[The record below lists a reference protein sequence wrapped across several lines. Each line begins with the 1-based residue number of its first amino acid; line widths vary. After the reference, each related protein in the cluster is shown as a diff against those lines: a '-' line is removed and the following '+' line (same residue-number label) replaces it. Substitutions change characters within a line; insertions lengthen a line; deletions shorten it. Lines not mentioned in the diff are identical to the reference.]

1 MRLRT
6 CSLALLPLLLCACGA
21 QDTAGPP
28 GTPTPSPA
36 NQEAPHVADTRQP
49 AAPLPAPRA
58 DSVLYFISGVDGDG
72 ATGYEIAN
80 GSWIHYWYGLEFEA
94 AGKRYYTGFAWITP
108 EKYGNARERDDID
121 PQARVTLAHATF
133 EASAPGSNTPW
144 TLLGNEQWIGE
155 FGAAERGN
163 EVDTSR
169 TPQTHATPSGR
180 LLLLVP
186 TRSADAGGAFQRT
199 VEALVFNP
207 HELQSVDERKWTY
220 LGTLPAGDGG
230 AATEFVAR
238 EGSDLPDLRLP
249 GDKPLEYRYDPAH
262 TTYRSTS
269 R

>member
-6 CSLALLPLLLCACGA
+6 CWLALLPLLLCACGA

-28 GTPTPSPA
+28 DTPTPSPA
-36 NQEAPHVADTRQP
+36 NQEAPHVADTQP
-49 AAPLPAPRA
+49 AAPIPAPRA

-72 ATGYEIAN
+72 GTRYEIAN

-108 EKYGNARERDDID
+108 EKYGDARERGEVD
-121 PQARVTLAHATF
+121 PEARVTLTQATF
-133 EASAPGSNTPW
+133 EASAPGSGTPW
-144 TLLGNEQWIGE
+144 KLLGSEPWIGE

-163 EVDTSR
+163 EIDASR
-169 TPQTHATPSGR
+169 TPQTHATPSDR

-186 TRSADAGGAFQRT
+186 TWSADAAGARGRT

-207 HELQSVDERKWTY
+207 HELQSVDEHRWTY
-220 LGTLPAGDGG
+220 LGTLPAGDGAG
-230 AATEFVAR
+230 AAEFAAR
-238 EGSDLPDLRLP
+238 EGSDLPDLRLA

-262 TTYRSTS
+262 NTYRSTS